1 MKRILFV
8 DDEPKVLQGLQRML
22 RHQRD
27 AWEMVFADGG
37 QQALRLLEEK
47 PFDVVV
53 SDMMMP
59 GMDGA
64 QLLTEVMA
72 RFPQTVRI
80 VLSGHSNQEANLRL
94 VGPAH
99 QYLSK
104 PCDPEHLTET
114 VRRACALRDL
124 LADVQ
129 LKQLVSQLKSLPSL
143 PDIYVKVMNEM
154 QKEEPS
160 LAHIGELIS
169 LDIAMSVKILQLV
182 NSAFFGL
189 PREVS
194 SPAEAVVFLGIETVK
209 ALVLSVKLFS
219 QFEHK
224 TSALFSVERLWEH
237 SHMVAMVA
245 RMIAAEEK
253 LSRQMVNQA
262 FIAGLLHDVGR
273 LILVAGMPQQYNEV
287 VKLAREQ
294 GISLWQA
301 EKSLLGATHAEV
313 GAYLLGLWGLPNPVV
328 EAVALHHRPAFGLNQ
343 GLQLPTIIHVAN
355 VLIHERDV
363 DRDGFQYDELDRGHI
378 QQLMLEDMVEVWRQ
392 MAKAMGSPA
401 LSAS

>member
-22 RHQRD
+22 RHHRGI
-27 AWEMVFADGG
+27 WEMEFAEGG
-37 QQALRLLEEK
+37 QPALRLLEEK

-64 QLLTEVMA
+64 QLLTEVMG

-124 LADVQ
+124 LADAQ
-129 LKQLVSQLKSLPSL
+129 LKRLVSQLKSLPSL

-154 QKEEPS
+154 QKDEPS
-160 LAHIGELIS
+160 LARIGELIS
-169 LDIAMSVKILQLV
+169 FDIAMSVKILQLV

-189 PREVS
+189 PREVN
-194 SPAEAVVFLGIETVK
+194 SPAEAVVYLGVETVK

-219 QFEHK
+219 QFENQHP
-224 TSALFSVERLWEH
+224 SLFSVASLWEH
-237 SHMVAMVA
+237 SHQVALVS
-245 RMIAAEEK
+245 RMIATEEK
-253 LSRQMVNQA
+253 LSRQMINQA
-262 FIAGLLHDVGR
+262 FIAGLLHDIGR
-273 LILVAGMPQQYNEV
+273 LVLVAGMPKQYEQIVQLAKEQQ
-287 VKLAREQ
+287 
-294 GISLWQA
+294 ISLWEA
-301 EKSLLGATHAEV
+301 EKAVLGATHAEV

-328 EAVALHHRPAFGLNQ
+328 EAVALHHRPAFGENQ
-343 GLQLPTIIHVAN
+343 ELQLPTIIHVAN
-355 VLIHERDV
+355 ALVHERDPFKGGFKH
-363 DRDGFQYDELDRGHI
+363 DALDGEHLRL
-378 QQLMLEDMVEVWRQ
+378 LMLDDLVQVWRQ
-392 MAKAMGSPA
+392 MSKTMGTPA
-401 LSAS
+401 LVH